1 MSPVV
6 GKMEIA
12 INFSEDDL
20 KIIRILLKTKNEN
33 RPIKEILEEK
43 LHAYKIGLV
52 FSAHSKLSEVC
63 PKCGSNET
71 VQDMDRN
78 SIDDGNG
85 RAIIFRKCKN
95 CDNKYSFIWN
105 PFERDYPS
113 L

>member
-1 MSPVV
+1 MCHVV

-12 INFSEDDL
+12 ISFSEDDL
-20 KIIRILLKTKNEN
+20 SVIRKLLKTKNDH

-63 PKCGSNET
+63 LKCGSIET

-78 SIDDGNG
+78 SIDDMNG
-85 RAIIFRKCKN
+85 RSIIFRKCKN
-95 CDNKYSFIWN
+95 CDNKFSIIWN
-105 PFERDYPS
+105 PFECDDPS
-113 L
+113 W

>member
-20 KIIRILLKTKNEN
+20 KIIRILLKTKNDK

-43 LHAYKIGLV
+43 LQAYKIGLV

-63 PKCGSNET
+63 PKCESNET

-95 CDNKYSFIWN
+95 CDNKFSIIWN